1 MTTSIVFDTS
11 GKCSDASVNDISF
24 LSTTDP
30 NYNSSWLTDP
40 TASRNSLQG
49 LRYLKTR
56 ETGNQIVTPNTTG
69 RDQGYD
75 ISFTTYNY
83 DDYSMRRKAEI
94 LKYTNASSISSNKK
108 TKSSSY
114 SYYSTSGSMSSSR
127 LKRIKESQNCDSS
140 TIYGRPSTFSGVYG
154 GKTMLFLNPNVPYYK
169 SI

>member
-11 GKCSDASVNDISF
+11 GKCSDTNVNDISF
-24 LSTTDP
+24 LSETDP
-30 NYNSSWLTDP
+30 NYVWEWLSDP
-40 TASRNSLQG
+40 TASRDSLQG

-56 ETGNQIVTPNTTG
+56 ETGDQIVTPNISG
-69 RDQGYD
+69 RDQGMD
-75 ISFTTYNY
+75 ISFNTYSY
-83 DDYSMRRKAEI
+83 SDLSMRRKAEV
-94 LKYTNASSISSNKK
+94 LKYTNTSSNKN

-140 TIYGRPSTFSGVYG
+140 TIYGYPSTFSGVNG
-154 GKTMLFLNPNVPYYK
+154 GKTLLFLNPNVPYYK